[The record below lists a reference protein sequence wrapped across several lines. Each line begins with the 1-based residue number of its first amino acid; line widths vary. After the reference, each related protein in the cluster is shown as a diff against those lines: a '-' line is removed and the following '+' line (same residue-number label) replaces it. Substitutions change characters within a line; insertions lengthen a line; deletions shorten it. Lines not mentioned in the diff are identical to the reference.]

1 MPALLKNVRTRLT
14 FWYVLALT
22 VILLLYAG
30 ISLGLVYMNLRNN
43 LDHQLEQDYEIIEDL
58 INVRPD
64 GSVSLEEE
72 DDPYFHERWF
82 EIWSTDGRRLYE
94 SRPFTGRSLP
104 PLSSGAQEKS
114 GFSFHS
120 LKLDHDLRVR
130 ILSGKINIDGHWLY
144 IRLVRSEEQLWRELH
159 TFVLLM
165 LIALPLAILIAGWG
179 GYLLARKFL
188 APVDR
193 MAETARRIGEENL
206 QERLPV
212 ANPDD
217 ELGNLARAFNELL
230 ERLQKSFE
238 RLKQFTSDAAHE
250 LRTPLTAIRSIGEV
264 GLQDRR
270 DAAHYREIIGSMLE
284 ENQRLTHLVD
294 NLLFLSRADARSF
307 SIRPETLQLLP
318 FVRQTV
324 EFIQAL
330 AEEKNQH
337 IEVTG
342 QKDLVVRADRALLKQ
357 ALLNLLD
364 NAIKY
369 SPQNSEIIVRLRSGE
384 NGVALIEVTDRGP
397 GIPPEHR
404 EKIFQRF
411 YRVDKGRSREMGG
424 SGLGLAIVRWAVE
437 AQGGTVQVESK
448 TGEGSTFRIILPKEQ
463 EEGRKSADR
472 HR

>member
-22 VILLLYAG
+22 IILLLYAG
-30 ISLGLVYMNLRNN
+30 ISVTLVYINLRNN

-58 INVRPD
+58 INVMPD
-64 GSVSLEEE
+64 GSVKLEEE

-82 EIWSTDGRRLYE
+82 EIWSSDGRRLYE
-94 SRPFTGRSLP
+94 SRPFTGQSLP
-104 PLSSGAQEKS
+104 PIVSGQQEKS
-114 GFSFHS
+114 GFSFRS
-120 LKLDHDLRVR
+120 LRLDNNVRVR
-130 ILSGKINIDGHWLY
+130 VMSGVINIDGHWLF
-144 IRLVRSEEQLWRELH
+144 IRLVRAEDRLWRELRS
-159 TFVLLM
+159 FVLLM

-179 GYLLARKFL
+179 GYLLAKKFL

-193 MAETARRIGEENL
+193 MAETARKIGEENL

-212 ANPDD
+212 VNPED

-230 ERLQKSFE
+230 ERLEKSFE

-264 GLQDRR
+264 GLQDRKDPR
-270 DAAHYREIIGSMLE
+270 HYREVIGSMLE

-307 SIRPETLQLLP
+307 SLRPEAVKLFP
-318 FVRQTV
+318 FVQQTV

-330 AEEKNQH
+330 AEEKNQT
-337 IEVTG
+337 IKITG
-342 QKDLVVRADRALLKQ
+342 ETDLTARADRGLLKQ

-369 SPQNSEIIVRLRSGE
+369 SPEKSPISVQLQTGE
-384 NGVALIEVTDRGP
+384 NGTVTIEVIDQGP

-404 EKIFQRF
+404 EKIFERF

-437 AQGGTVQVESK
+437 AQGGTVEVESQVGK
-448 TGEGSTFRIILPKEQ
+448 GSTFRIILPQ
-463 EEGRKSADR
+463 EEKREQAV
-472 HR
+472 